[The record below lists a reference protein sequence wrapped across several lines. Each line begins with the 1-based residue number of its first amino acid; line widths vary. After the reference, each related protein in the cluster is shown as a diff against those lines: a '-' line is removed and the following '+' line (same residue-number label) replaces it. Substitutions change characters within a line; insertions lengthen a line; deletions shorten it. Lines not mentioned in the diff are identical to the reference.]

1 MTKMKQRDAIKK
13 IMDQIEFNIILRKLK
28 YPVIIISAEKLY
40 SAFNIKQLAK
50 CCISSVPIEGKTII
64 QAIDSTGEEF
74 WYSPGKH
81 VLSPGFSFK
90 RWTKKQLIEIFNCSS
105 NAQNSLQEYSA
116 KSLSAKRLEKIVS
129 DICELIRS

>member
-1 MTKMKQRDAIKK
+1 MIKRF
-13 IMDQIEFNIILRKLK
+13 MDQIEFHIILRKPK

-50 CCISSVPIEGKTII
+50 CCISSVPIKGKTII

-74 WYSPGKH
+74 GYSPGKY

-90 RWTKKQLIEIFNCSS
+90 RWTKKQLIETFNCSS
-105 NAQNSLQEYSA
+105 NAQNSLQEYST
-116 KSLSAKRLEKIVS
+116 KSLSAKRLEKIVR